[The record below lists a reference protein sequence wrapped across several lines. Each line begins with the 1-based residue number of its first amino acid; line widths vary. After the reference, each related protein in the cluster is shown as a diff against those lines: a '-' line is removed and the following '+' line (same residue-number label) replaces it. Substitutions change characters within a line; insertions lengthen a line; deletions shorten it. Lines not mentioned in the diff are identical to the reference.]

1 MNFWRSQ
8 LHLRRRPSENSA
20 EFAATRK
27 YLSAFIASIFLQAF
41 GPEAEYPAP
50 RHSTSAEAAQP
61 GTAKKPETDK
71 DFWLRLYQRWL
82 LAVQNDY

>member
-1 MNFWRSQ
+1 VQAIGKFGRVRGDQ
-8 LHLRRRPSENSA
+8 
-20 EFAATRK
+20 K
-27 YLSAFIASIFLQAF
+27 YLSAFIASFFLQAF

-50 RHSTSAEAAQP
+50 RHSTSLTSAEAAQP
-61 GTAKKPETDK
+61 GTAKKVETDK